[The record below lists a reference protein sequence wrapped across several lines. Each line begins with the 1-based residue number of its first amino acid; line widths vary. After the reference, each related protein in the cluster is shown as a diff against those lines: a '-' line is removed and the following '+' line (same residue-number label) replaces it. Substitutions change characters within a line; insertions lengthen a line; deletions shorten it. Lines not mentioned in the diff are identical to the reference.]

1 MSSENKPIT
10 ASPVPA
16 SEEDVISIPER
27 LENRSDFP
35 QAISTSLFSGP
46 IPPPALMK
54 EYAEIDPDFPRRF
67 FAVADKQLAHDHAI
81 EKDIIASN
89 KEIVLNNQNLEKRGQ
104 LFGFIL
110 ALVGLSGGIT
120 ASLFG
125 SPVFGSIIGVGGLA
139 LLAGVFV
146 YSRKNGRPLQFLS
159 PVPPSTSPP
168 RERLDE

>member
-1 MSSENKPIT
+1 MSSENKPLA

-16 SEEDVISIPER
+16 SEEDVISIPDRIEKH
-27 LENRSDFP
+27 LDFP

-54 EYAEIDPDFPRRF
+54 EYAEIDPEFPRRF
-67 FAVADKQLAHDHAI
+67 FEVADKQLAHDHAV

-110 ALVGLSGGIT
+110 ALVGLFGGIT

-125 SPVFGSIIGVGGLA
+125 SPIFGSIIGVGGLA

-146 YSRKNGRPLQFLS
+146 YSRKNGFSLQFLS
-159 PVPPSTSPP
+159 SVPRSTSPP
-168 RERLDE
+168 GEGLDE